1 MLQASSLREVERLRQ
16 SSLQQS
22 QRLDATQQR
31 ITDLETQLAKKEQV
45 IREQKK
51 LLENVKSQATYV
63 VISAFIVLNH
73 IENPI
78 ESESYFY
85 AQTRCIITGMQ
96 TFFISRTPIT

>member
-22 QRLDATQQR
+22 QRLDAAQQR
-31 ITDLETQLAKKEQV
+31 ITDLETQLTKKEQV

-63 VISAFIVLNH
+63 VIPAFVVLSL

-85 AQTRCIITGMQ
+85 AQTHGIIY
-96 TFFISRTPIT
+96 IL

>member
-22 QRLDATQQR
+22 QRLDAAQQR

-51 LLENVKSQATYV
+51 LLENVKSQAMYV
-63 VISAFIVLNH
+63 IIPAFVVLNL

-78 ESESYFY
+78 EFESYFY
-85 AQTRCIITGMQ
+85 AQTQGIIY
-96 TFFISRTPIT
+96 FII

>member
-22 QRLDATQQR
+22 QRLEAAQQR

-51 LLENVKSQATYV
+51 LLENVKNQAMYELT
-63 VISAFIVLNH
+63 S
-73 IENPI
+73 
-78 ESESYFY
+78 
-85 AQTRCIITGMQ
+85 
-96 TFFISRTPIT
+96 TFTALLKVQIHFLILV